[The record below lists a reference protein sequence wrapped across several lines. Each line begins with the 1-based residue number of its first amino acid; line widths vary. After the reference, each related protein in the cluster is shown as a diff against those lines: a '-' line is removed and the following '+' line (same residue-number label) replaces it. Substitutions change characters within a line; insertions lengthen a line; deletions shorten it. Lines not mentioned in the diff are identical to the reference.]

1 MIQLS
6 NGGIYLVH
14 GKNLIPEN
22 EVKKVESILG
32 RKVDKEEAHKGT
44 IAYRILEKHNQSSD
58 MKHLKIKFDA
68 LTSHDIT
75 YVGIIQTA
83 KASGMDKFPMPY
95 ILTCCHNSL
104 CAVGGTINE
113 DDHMFGLSAAKKYG
127 GIYVPPHV
135 AVIHQYMREMYAGC
149 GKKVDKGAAGEGG
162 AKKVVNVAFTN
173 YYVPYDFVNDKGEP
187 DGFEVAVMQAVA
199 KKLPQY
205 EWKFTPTSDDDLLI
219 GVESG
224 KYTIGTKGIW
234 KTPAREKKYIFP
246 KNNIGASVIGL
257 VIRKD
262 EAATIKSIDDLAKTQ
277 GKLAPIAPQDARYNV
292 IASYNTAH
300 PDQKINLVSSEN
312 FHNSDAYTW
321 VMEGRYDAYLEVELS
336 YQNNIA
342 KENAPY
348 HRFAD
353 QLVYLRYK
361 GIPTYALVNKK
372 EVKLCEE
379 VDKAIEELRKDG
391 TIDKLEQKY
400 FGESLQKYLN
410 QK

>member
-135 AVIHQYMREMYAGC
+135 AVIHQY
-149 GKKVDKGAAGEGG
+149 
-162 AKKVVNVAFTN
+162 
-173 YYVPYDFVNDKGEP
+173 
-187 DGFEVAVMQAVA
+187 
-199 KKLPQY
+199 
-205 EWKFTPTSDDDLLI
+205 
-219 GVESG
+219 
-224 KYTIGTKGIW
+224 
-234 KTPAREKKYIFP
+234 
-246 KNNIGASVIGL
+246 
-257 VIRKD
+257 
-262 EAATIKSIDDLAKTQ
+262 KSISTM
-277 GKLAPIAPQDARYNV
+277 IY
-292 IASYNTAH
+292 
-300 PDQKINLVSSEN
+300 
-312 FHNSDAYTW
+312 
-321 VMEGRYDAYLEVELS
+321 
-336 YQNNIA
+336 
-342 KENAPY
+342 
-348 HRFAD
+348 
-353 QLVYLRYK
+353 
-361 GIPTYALVNKK
+361 
-372 EVKLCEE
+372 C
-379 VDKAIEELRKDG
+379 
-391 TIDKLEQKY
+391 
-400 FGESLQKYLN
+400 
-410 QK
+410 

>member
-149 GKKVDKGAAGEGG
+149 GKMILAALGGELKKEFTKEYQNKVFA
-162 AKKVVNVAFTN
+162 
-173 YYVPYDFVNDKGEP
+173 
-187 DGFEVAVMQAVA
+187 Q
-199 KKLPQY
+199 
-205 EWKFTPTSDDDLLI
+205 LLL
-219 GVESG
+219 VSG
-224 KYTIGTKGIW
+224 
-234 KTPAREKKYIFP
+234 
-246 KNNIGASVIGL
+246 
-257 VIRKD
+257 
-262 EAATIKSIDDLAKTQ
+262 
-277 GKLAPIAPQDARYNV
+277 
-292 IASYNTAH
+292 
-300 PDQKINLVSSEN
+300 INLVVLLICA
-312 FHNSDAYTW
+312 FIFY
-321 VMEGRYDAYLEVELS
+321 GP
-336 YQNNIA
+336 IA
-342 KENAPY
+342 
-348 HRFAD
+348 
-353 QLVYLRYK
+353 QL
-361 GIPTYALVNKK
+361 ICPM
-372 EVKLCEE
+372 
-379 VDKAIEELRKDG
+379 
-391 TIDKLEQKY
+391 
-400 FGESLQKYLN
+400 
-410 QK
+410 

>member
-1 MIQLS
+1 MEEQ
-6 NGGIYLVH
+6 
-14 GKNLIPEN
+14 PE
-22 EVKKVESILG
+22 
-32 RKVDKEEAHKGT
+32 
-44 IAYRILEKHNQSSD
+44 
-58 MKHLKIKFDA
+58 A
-68 LTSHDIT
+68 LA
-75 YVGIIQTA
+75 II
-83 KASGMDKFPMPY
+83 
-95 ILTCCHNSL
+95 
-104 CAVGGTINE
+104 
-113 DDHMFGLSAAKKYG
+113 
-127 GIYVPPHV
+127 
-135 AVIHQYMREMYAGC
+135 MRS
-149 GKKVDKGAAGEGG
+149 
-162 AKKVVNVAFTN
+162 
-173 YYVPYDFVNDKGEP
+173 P
-187 DGFEVAVMQAVA
+187 
-199 KKLPQY
+199 
-205 EWKFTPTSDDDLLI
+205 
-219 GVESG
+219 
-224 KYTIGTKGIW
+224 
-234 KTPAREKKYIFP
+234 
-246 KNNIGASVIGL
+246 
-257 VIRKD
+257 
-262 EAATIKSIDDLAKTQ
+262 KTQ

>member
-149 GKKVDKGAAGEGG
+149 GKMILGSDSHTRYGALGTIAVGEGG
-162 AKKVVNVAFTN
+162 GEL
-173 YYVPYDFVNDKGEP
+173 DKQILG
-187 DGFEVAVMQAVA
+187 D
-199 KKLPQY
+199 
-205 EWKFTPTSDDDLLI
+205 
-219 GVESG
+219 
-224 KYTIGTKGIW
+224 
-234 KTPAREKKYIFP
+234 
-246 KNNIGASVIGL
+246 
-257 VIRKD
+257 
-262 EAATIKSIDDLAKTQ
+262 
-277 GKLAPIAPQDARYNV
+277 
-292 IASYNTAH
+292 
-300 PDQKINLVSSEN
+300 
-312 FHNSDAYTW
+312 TW